1 MVEFLKPVT
10 LLRLAVATSFSCC
23 VVVLYWTTASIGI
36 SGRNSDD
43 SLSFGVPH
51 VYYSEN
57 SLSERA
63 LFRYGNATLALHQ
76 AQASNAMSARAGVNG
91 VKATHATAPT
101 VTGRSQNACLVT
113 SYGTDGI
120 GHQLEAK
127 LSCIAVA
134 AASRGQ
140 LSYAHRPMDE
150 AQHGANASK
159 AEDFFGVGHAVPK
172 LPYAV
177 AYDAGTMITRERS
190 PLPFMGVCHETSW
203 FDSGIRG
210 PACKK
215 AASGSEGRRVVFQA
229 DNCFDEFYC
238 SVISKDQGGA
248 AATWRKKV
256 LPVLRGALFRTIDNR
271 TLVSSQHPGIL
282 LVSAHARRGDGKT
295 RGASGAHLQ
304 SIIRGL
310 GRAWNGRVNV
320 TIHTDG
326 HTKEVLEEIG
336 TIDEDGRINVRAL
349 GSGDGVSLEAA
360 CLDIIRA
367 DVFLASDSSLSR
379 ACGLYRNQD
388 PSTVV
393 HPSSA
398 FLPPHLLA
406 RFGWTVA
413 K

>member
-1 MVEFLKPVT
+1 MVPGLNQRNVYCPSS
-10 LLRLAVATSFSCC
+10 LRQHDARDGPNSDGEEPERLPRDQ
-23 VVVLYWTTASIGI
+23 LRDGRYWTPVGGKTSTIHLG
-36 SGRNSDD
+36 
-43 SLSFGVPH
+43 F
-51 VYYSEN
+51 YSSHFIFEEELTKICILDYIF
-57 SLSERA
+57 SWL
-63 LFRYGNATLALHQ
+63 
-76 AQASNAMSARAGVNG
+76 
-91 VKATHATAPT
+91 VKI
-101 VTGRSQNACLVT
+101 Q
-113 SYGTDGI
+113 
-120 GHQLEAK
+120 AK

-140 LSYAHRPMDE
+140 LSYAHRPMDA

-177 AYDAGTMITRERS
+177 AYNAGTMMTRERS
-190 PLPFMGVCHETSW
+190 PLPFLGVCHETSW
-203 FDSGIRG
+203 FDGGIRG
-210 PACKK
+210 PACEK
-215 AASGSEGRRVVFQA
+215 AASGSEERRVVFQA

-238 SVISKDQGGA
+238 GVIGNDQGGA
-248 AATWRKKV
+248 AATWRNKV

-282 LVSAHARRGDGKT
+282 LVTAHARRGDAKT
-295 RGASGAHLQ
+295 RGARGAHLQ
-304 SIIRGL
+304 SVIRGL

-336 TIDEDGRINVRAL
+336 TNSEDGRINVHAL

-379 ACGLYRNQD
+379 ACGLYRDQD

-393 HPSSA
+393 YPSSA
-398 FLPPHLLA
+398 FLRPHLLA